1 MQSTASILFDALAYG
16 MVLFIISIGLSVTMG
31 LMRVVNLAHGA
42 FAMIG
47 GYLASW
53 ATLSLGLPYGVAILI
68 AIAGAVAL
76 AIPLEIL
83 LYRRIYGASDPLVQ
97 VLMTIGITFAVIGAA
112 NWAFGPTLKTIP
124 LPAMFTGPVDL
135 GFRTVPAHRLVV
147 IATGALVAL
156 GLWLVIERTDFGIRL
171 RAAVD
176 NPSMAAALGIRTQR
190 IYAVAFALSV
200 GLGALGGVIGAE
212 ILPVEPYYGL
222 RYMVTFLVV
231 VSVGGAGSISGAL
244 LAALLL
250 GFVDTTSKYLLPE
263 YGEFFFYAAVI
274 AIVWTFPRGLLG
286 RAHG

>member
-1 MQSTASILFDALAYG
+1 MQTAVSILFDALAYG

-53 ATLSLGLPYGVAILI
+53 ATLSLGLPYGVAILL
-68 AIAGAVAL
+68 AVAGAVLL
-76 AIPLEIL
+76 AIPLEMT

-124 LPAMFTGPVDL
+124 LPAAFTGPVDL

-147 IATGALVAL
+147 IATGAAVAL
-156 GLWLVIERTDFGIRL
+156 GLWLLIERTDFGIRL

-190 IYAVAFALSV
+190 IYAFAFALSV

-212 ILPVEPYYGL
+212 ILPVEPYYAL

-274 AIVWTFPRGLLG
+274 AVVWTFPRGLLG
-286 RAHG
+286 RAH

>member
-1 MQSTASILFDALAYG
+1 MRTTASILFDALSYG

-53 ATLSLGLPYGVAILI
+53 ATLSLGLPYGVAIAI
-68 AIAGAVAL
+68 AVAGAVAL
-76 AIPLEIL
+76 AIPLEIA

-124 LPAMFTGPVDL
+124 LPPMFTGPVDL

-147 IATGALVAL
+147 IATGAAVAL

-176 NPSMAAALGIRTQR
+176 NPSMAAALGIRTER
-190 IYAVAFALSV
+190 IYALAFALSV

-231 VSVGGAGSISGAL
+231 VSVGGAGSIPGAL

-250 GFVDTTSKYLLPE
+250 GLVDTTSKYLLPE

-274 AIVWTFPRGLLG
+274 AVVWTFPRGLLG
-286 RAHG
+286 RAH

>member
-1 MQSTASILFDALAYG
+1 MQAAVSILFDALAYG
-16 MVLFIISIGLSVTMG
+16 MVLFVISIGLSVTMG

-42 FAMIG
+42 FAMVG

-68 AIAGAVAL
+68 AVAGTVMLAV
-76 AIPLEIL
+76 PLEMG
-83 LYRRIYGASDPLVQ
+83 LYRRIYGASELTQ

-112 NWAFGPTLKTIP
+112 NWAFGPGLKTIALPP
-124 LPAMFTGPVDL
+124 LFSGPVDL
-135 GFRTVPAHRLVV
+135 GFRTLPAHRLVV
-147 IATGALVAL
+147 IATGAAVAL
-156 GLWLVIERTDFGIRL
+156 ALWVVLERTDFGIRL

-176 NPSMAAALGIRTQR
+176 NPGMAAALGIRTPA
-190 IYAVAFALSV
+190 IYATAFALSV
-200 GLGALGGVIGAE
+200 ALGALGGVIGAE

-231 VSVGGAGSISGAL
+231 VSVGGAGSIGGAL

-250 GFVDTTSKYLLPE
+250 GFVDTVSKYLVPE

-274 AIVWTFPRGLLG
+274 AVVWAFPRGLLG
-286 RAHG
+286 RPH